1 MEAPTQPTAPE
12 PDRRYAALRTV
23 STILRIFALVIAI
36 VGTLF
41 VIGAA
46 IAAGTDDDGGV
57 GEAFGVLI
65 AGLLGVG
72 LYALF
77 AFAAAEM
84 IRLAMAIEANTRRT
98 AELLER

>member
-1 MEAPTQPTAPE
+1 MEAATQPTPPE
-12 PDRRYAALRTV
+12 PDRRYSALRTV
-23 STILRIFALVIAI
+23 SAILRVFAWIIAI

-46 IAAGTDDDGGV
+46 IAAGADDDGGA
-57 GEAFGVLI
+57 GAAIGVLI
-65 AGLLGVG
+65 GGLIAVG

-84 IRLAMAIEANTRRT
+84 IRLMIAIEANTRRT

>member
-1 MEAPTQPTAPE
+1 MEAATQPTPPE
-12 PDRRYAALRTV
+12 PERYSALRTV
-23 STILRIFALVIAI
+23 STILRIFAWIIAI

-57 GEAFGVLI
+57 GQAFGVLI
-65 AGLLGVG
+65 AGLLGVA

-77 AFAAAEM
+77 AFAGAEL
-84 IRLAMAIEANTRRT
+84 IRLMIAIETNTRRT